1 MKING
6 IVIFLFIFMIMQ
18 SLGTVLQIKLYKS
31 AVRRLRKKSNI
42 GIGSKKNIFSRNIV
56 IIACDNQCKITGGQ
70 ILDGITIF
78 SRFKDIPDIVG
89 KDIYELKSDYD
100 SLSQNKKKKLAGHI
114 QALNTLCDY
123 MKRKMENDD

>member
-1 MKING
+1 MKMNG

-18 SLGTVLQIKLYKS
+18 SIGTILQIKLYKN
-31 AVRRLRKKSNI
+31 AVRRLHKKSNI

-78 SRFKDIPDIVG
+78 SRFKDIPNIIG
-89 KDIYELKSDYD
+89 KDIYELKSIYD
-100 SLSQNKKKKLAGHI
+100 SLSQKKKKRLEGHI

-123 MKRKMENDD
+123 MKRKTGTDN

>member
-1 MKING
+1 MKMNG

-18 SLGTVLQIKLYKS
+18 SIGTILQIKLYKN

-78 SRFKDIPDIVG
+78 SRFKDIPNIIG
-89 KDIYELKSDYD
+89 KDIYELKSIYD
-100 SLSQNKKKKLAGHI
+100 SLSQKKKKRLEGHI

-123 MKRKMENDD
+123 MKRKTDTDN

>member
-1 MKING
+1 MKMNG

-18 SLGTVLQIKLYKS
+18 SIGTILQIKLYKN

-78 SRFKDIPDIVG
+78 SRFKDIPNIIG
-89 KDIYELKSDYD
+89 KDIYELKSIYD
-100 SLSQNKKKKLAGHI
+100 SLSQKKKKRLEGHI

-123 MKRKMENDD
+123 MKRKTGTDN

>member
-1 MKING
+1 MKMNG

-18 SLGTVLQIKLYKS
+18 SIGTILQIKLYKN

-78 SRFKDIPDIVG
+78 SRFKDIPNIIG
-89 KDIYELKSDYD
+89 KDIYELKSIYD
-100 SLSQNKKKKLAGHI
+100 SLSQKKKKRLEGHI

-123 MKRKMENDD
+123 MKRKTYTDN

>member
-1 MKING
+1 MNG

-18 SLGTVLQIKLYKS
+18 SIGTILQIKLYKN

-78 SRFKDIPDIVG
+78 SRFKDIPNIIG
-89 KDIYELKSDYD
+89 KDIYELKSIYD
-100 SLSQNKKKKLAGHI
+100 SLSQKKKKRLEGHI
-114 QALNTLCDY
+114 QALNTLCYY
-123 MKRKMENDD
+123 MKRKTDTDN

>member
-1 MKING
+1 MNG

-18 SLGTVLQIKLYKS
+18 SIGTILQIKLYKN

-78 SRFKDIPDIVG
+78 SRFKDIPNIIG
-89 KDIYELKSDYD
+89 KDIYELKSIYD
-100 SLSQNKKKKLAGHI
+100 SLSQKKKKRLEGHI

-123 MKRKMENDD
+123 MKRKTDTDN